1 MREGTKKFFQSFKL
15 GRRPRRS
22 FYETVSKSLGFR
34 SKGIGGRELGFDYG
48 LKDSPGLIL
57 GKFFP
62 MSRGALSS
70 ASPALCRGGA
80 WILKAFPLQK
90 GGGLVM
96 IGSTTQKGGY
106 YVFERFLQMG
116 GHSLCVSKG
125 VLHGAKV

>member
-48 LKDSPGLIL
+48 LKDGPGLIL

-70 ASPALCRGGA
+70 ASPALCRVGA
-80 WILKAFPLQK
+80 WILKALALQK
-90 GGGLVM
+90 GGGSIIV
-96 IGSTTQKGGY
+96 GSTTQK
-106 YVFERFLQMG
+106 R
-116 GHSLCVSKG
+116 
-125 VLHGAKV
+125 AI